1 MKKLIFCFFVTGIL
15 SGCADEGLQD
25 RAISFKQPH
34 YFPSI
39 TFPEGNEPTQLRFE
53 LGRKLFYEKQ
63 LSKNEDVSCASCHR
77 LPAAF
82 TDGRTVSS
90 FHENEFAR
98 NAPTLANLAWS
109 PYFMSEGGVPTLEL
123 QALGP
128 IHEKH
133 ELALSMEEV
142 IARLKNKSNY
152 SILSKSAYGRELDAF
167 TITRALACFER
178 ALISGDSKFDRYYFL
193 KSNDY
198 SDVEQKGMEL
208 FFSERTQC
216 SSCHALP
223 FFTDYEFYSL
233 GLEDADIGLE
243 RRTYSVADRGKFK
256 TPTLR
261 NIELTAPYMHNGSMS
276 SLEEV
281 VSFYNNGGGTRS
293 TKDSRVKPMNLSKEE
308 EAELVAFLKT
318 LTDWNF
324 VQHENFLS
332 ADED

>member
-223 FFTDYEFYSL
+223 FFTDYQFYSL

-243 RRTYSVADRGKFK
+243 RRTYSAADRGKFK

-324 VQHENFLS
+324 VQHEIFLS

>member
-15 SGCADEGLQD
+15 SGCADEGFQD
-25 RAISFKQPH
+25 RTISFKQPH
-34 YFPSI
+34 YFPNI

-77 LPAAF
+77 LPAVF

-98 NAPTLANLAWS
+98 NAPTLANLAWA

-324 VQHENFLS
+324 VQHEIFLS

>member
-1 MKKLIFCFFVTGIL
+1 MRKLIFILFALGIL
-15 SGCADEGLQD
+15 SGCSEEGLQD
-25 RAISFKQPH
+25 KSVSFKQPH
-34 YFPSI
+34 YFPKI
-39 TFPEGNEPTQLRFE
+39 NFPEGNEPTQLRFE
-53 LGRKLFYEKQ
+53 LGKKLFYEVK
-63 LSKNEDVSCASCHR
+63 LSKNEDQSCASCHR
-77 LPAAF
+77 LPSAF

-90 FHENEFAR
+90 FHENEFPR

-142 IARLKNKSNY
+142 VNRLKSKENY
-152 SILSKSAYGRELDAF
+152 AALSLAAYGRELDAF
-167 TITRALACFER
+167 VVTRALACFER
-178 ALISGDSKFDRYYFL
+178 ALISGDSKFDRHYFL

-198 SDVEQKGMEL
+198 TESEQKGMDL

-223 FFTDYEFYSL
+223 FFTDYQFYSL
-233 GLEDADIGLE
+233 GFEDADIGLE
-243 RRTYSVADRGKFK
+243 RKTYLAADRGKFK
-256 TPTLR
+256 TPSLR

-281 VSFYNNGGGTRS
+281 ISFYNSGGGTRG
-293 TKDSRVKPMNLSKEE
+293 TKDLRVKPLNLSKDE
-308 EAELVAFLKT
+308 EAQLVAFLKT

-324 VQHENFLS
+324 VQNEKFLS

>member
-1 MKKLIFCFFVTGIL
+1 MKKLIFCFFLVGIL
-15 SGCADEGLQD
+15 SGCAEPGLQD
-25 RAISFKQPH
+25 KPISFKQPH
-34 YFPSI
+34 YFPQLN
-39 TFPEGNEPTQLRFE
+39 FPEGNEPTLLRFE
-53 LGRKLFYEKQ
+53 LGKKLFYEVK
-63 LSKNEDVSCASCHR
+63 LSKNEDLSCASCHR

-133 ELALSMEEV
+133 ELSLSMEEV
-142 IARLKNKSNY
+142 TDRLKSSSNY
-152 SILSKSAYGRELDAF
+152 SALSKAAYGRELDAY

-178 ALISGDSKFDRYYFL
+178 SLISGDTKFDRYYFL

-198 SDVEQKGMEL
+198 SDLEKEGMAL

-233 GLEDADIGLE
+233 GMEDSDIGLE
-243 RRTYSVADRGKFK
+243 RRTYSELDRGKFK

-281 VSFYNNGGGTRS
+281 VSFYNSGGGARA
-293 TKDSRVKPMNLSKEE
+293 TKDSRIQKLNLRSEE
-308 EAELVAFLKT
+308 EQALVAFLKT

-324 VQHENFLS
+324 VQNEKFL
-332 ADED
+332 ATEQD

>member
-1 MKKLIFCFFVTGIL
+1 MRKLIFFLLTLGIF
-15 SGCADEGLQD
+15 SGCSEEGLQD
-25 RAISFKQPH
+25 KSISFNQPH
-34 YFPSI
+34 YFPNI
-39 TFPEGNEPTQLRFE
+39 NFPEGNEPTQLRFE
-53 LGRKLFYEKQ
+53 LGKKLFYEVK
-63 LSKNEDVSCASCHR
+63 LSKNEDQSCASCHR

-82 TDGRTVSS
+82 TDGRAVSS
-90 FHENEFAR
+90 FHENEFPR

-142 IARLKNKSNY
+142 INRLKSKENY
-152 SILSKSAYGRELDAF
+152 SDLAQAAYGRELDAF
-167 TITRALACFER
+167 VITRALACFER
-178 ALISGDSKFDRYYFL
+178 ALISGDSKFDRHYFL

-198 SDVEQKGMEL
+198 TEAEQKGMDL

-223 FFTDYEFYSL
+223 FFTDHQFYSL
-233 GLEDADIGLE
+233 GFEDADIGLE
-243 RRTYSVADRGKFK
+243 RRTYLDSDRGKFK
-256 TPTLR
+256 TPSLR
-261 NIELTAPYMHNGSMS
+261 NIELTAPYMHNGAMS

-281 VSFYNNGGGTRS
+281 VSFYNLGGGARS
-293 TKDSRVKPMNLSKEE
+293 TKDARVRPLNLSKEE
-308 EAELVAFLKT
+308 EAQMVAFLKT

-324 VQHENFLS
+324 VQNEKFLS
-332 ADED
+332 SDED

>member
-1 MKKLIFCFFVTGIL
+1 MRIFIFILLLAGIL
-15 SGCADEGLQD
+15 SGCAEQGLQD
-25 RAISFKQPH
+25 KPISFKQPH
-34 YFPSI
+34 YFPPI
-39 TFPEGNEPTQLRFE
+39 KFPEGNEPTQLRFE
-53 LGRKLFYEKQ
+53 LGKKLFYEEK
-63 LSKNEDVSCASCHR
+63 LSKNEDQSCASCHR
-77 LPAAF
+77 LPSAF

-133 ELALSMEEV
+133 ELASSMEEV
-142 IARLKNKSNY
+142 IDRLKSKENY
-152 SILSKSAYGRELDAF
+152 AEWSKAAYGRDLDAF
-167 TITRALACFER
+167 VISRALACFER
-178 ALISGDSKFDRYYFL
+178 ALISGDSKFDRNYFL
-193 KSNDY
+193 KSNDF
-198 SDVEQKGMEL
+198 SEAERKGMDL

-216 SSCHALP
+216 SSCHSLP
-223 FFTDYEFYSL
+223 FFTDYQFYSL
-233 GLEDADIGLE
+233 GFQDADIGLE
-243 RRTYSVADRGKFK
+243 RRTYASSDKGKFK
-256 TPTLR
+256 TPSLR

-281 VSFYNNGGGTRS
+281 VSFYNSGGGTRA
-293 TKDSRVKPMNLSKEE
+293 TKDSRIKPLNLSKEE
-308 EAELVAFLKT
+308 EAQLVSFLKT

-324 VQHENFLS
+324 VQNEKFLT

>member
-1 MKKLIFCFFVTGIL
+1 MRKVVFFFLLLGIL
-15 SGCADEGLQD
+15 SGCTEEGLQD
-25 RAISFKQPH
+25 RSISFKQPH

-39 TFPEGNEPTQLRFE
+39 NFPEGNEPTFLRFE
-53 LGRKLFYEKQ
+53 LGKKLFYEVK
-63 LSKNEDVSCASCHR
+63 LSKNEDQSCASCHR

-82 TDGRTVSS
+82 TDGRAVSS

-109 PYFMSEGGVPTLEL
+109 PYFMSEGGVPTLEM

-128 IHEKH
+128 IHERH
-133 ELALSMEEV
+133 ELAFNMEEV
-142 IARLKNKSNY
+142 IDRLKSNSNY
-152 SILSKSAYGRELDAF
+152 SELSKAAYGRELDAF
-167 TITRALACFER
+167 AITRALACFER
-178 ALISGDSKFDRYYFL
+178 ALVSGDSKFDRHYFL

-198 SDVEQKGMEL
+198 SEKERKGMEL

-223 FFTDYEFYSL
+223 FFTDYQFYSL
-233 GLEDADIGLE
+233 GLEDSDIGLE
-243 RRTYSVADRGKFK
+243 RKTYRASDRGKFK

-261 NIELTAPYMHNGSMS
+261 NVELTAPYMHNGSMS

-281 VSFYNNGGGTRS
+281 VSFYNDGGGGRS
-293 TKDSRVKPMNLSKEE
+293 TKDARLESMNLSKEE
-308 EAELVAFLKT
+308 EAELVAFLKS

-324 VQHENFLS
+324 VQNENFLL
-332 ADED
+332 AEED

>member
-1 MKKLIFCFFVTGIL
+1 
-15 SGCADEGLQD
+15 
-25 RAISFKQPH
+25 
-34 YFPSI
+34 
-39 TFPEGNEPTQLRFE
+39 
-53 LGRKLFYEKQ
+53 
-63 LSKNEDVSCASCHR
+63 
-77 LPAAF
+77 
-82 TDGRTVSS
+82 
-90 FHENEFAR
+90 
-98 NAPTLANLAWS
+98 
-109 PYFMSEGGVPTLEL
+109 
-123 QALGP
+123 
-128 IHEKH
+128 
-133 ELALSMEEV
+133 
-142 IARLKNKSNY
+142 
-152 SILSKSAYGRELDAF
+152 
-167 TITRALACFER
+167 
-178 ALISGDSKFDRYYFL
+178 
-193 KSNDY
+193 
-198 SDVEQKGMEL
+198 MEL

>member
-25 RAISFKQPH
+25 RTISFKQPH

-152 SILSKSAYGRELDAF
+152 SILSKSVYGRELDAF

-223 FFTDYEFYSL
+223 FFTDYQFYSL

-243 RRTYSVADRGKFK
+243 RRTYSAADRGKFK

>member
-1 MKKLIFCFFVTGIL
+1 MRIVVFFFLLTGIL
-15 SGCADEGLQD
+15 SGCAEEGLQD
-25 RAISFKQPH
+25 RVISFKQPH
-34 YFPSI
+34 YFPQI
-39 TFPEGNEPTQLRFE
+39 TFPEGNEPTRLRFE
-53 LGRKLFYEKQ
+53 LGKKLFYEVK
-63 LSKNEDVSCASCHR
+63 LSKNEDLSCASCHR

-82 TDGRTVSS
+82 TDGRAVSS

-133 ELALSMEEV
+133 ELSLSMEEL
-142 IARLKNKSNY
+142 IDRLKSNENY
-152 SILSKSAYGRELDAF
+152 SELSKAAYGRELDAF
-167 TITRALACFER
+167 TITRALACFQR

-193 KSNDY
+193 NSNDY
-198 SDVEQKGMEL
+198 SELEKQGMAL

-216 SSCHALP
+216 SSCHAGP
-223 FFTDYEFYSL
+223 FFTDYQFYSL
-233 GLEDADIGLE
+233 GFEDSDIGLE
-243 RRTYSVADRGKFK
+243 RRTYLASDRGKFK

-281 VSFYNNGGGTRS
+281 VSFYNEGGGQGATR
-293 TKDSRVKPMNLSKEE
+293 DSRIRKLNLSTEE
-308 EAELVAFLKT
+308 ERALVAFLKT

-324 VQHENFLS
+324 VQNEKFL
-332 ADED
+332 AAEQD

>member
-25 RAISFKQPH
+25 RTISFKQPH
-34 YFPSI
+34 YFPNI

-142 IARLKNKSNY
+142 IARLKDKSNY

>member
-1 MKKLIFCFFVTGIL
+1 MRKLVFFFLLAVIL
-15 SGCADEGLQD
+15 SGCAEEGLQD
-25 RAISFKQPH
+25 KPISFKQPH
-34 YFPSI
+34 YFPTI
-39 TFPEGNEPTQLRFE
+39 NFPEGNEPSLLRFE
-53 LGRKLFYEKQ
+53 LGKKLFYEVK
-63 LSKNEDVSCASCHR
+63 LSMNEDQSCASCHR
-77 LPAAF
+77 LPSAF

-98 NAPTLANLAWS
+98 NAPTLSNLAWS

-133 ELALSMEEV
+133 ELSLSMEEV
-142 IARLKNKSNY
+142 IARLKSSSNY
-152 SILSKSAYGRELDAF
+152 SALSKSAYGRELDAF
-167 TITRALACFER
+167 AITRALACFER

-198 SDVEQKGMEL
+198 SVLERQGMDL

-216 SSCHALP
+216 SSCHSLP
-223 FFTDYEFYSL
+223 FFTDYQFYSL

-243 RRTYSVADRGKFK
+243 RKTYSEADRGKFK

-261 NIELTAPYMHNGSMS
+261 NIELTAPYMHGGSMS

-281 VSFYNNGGGTRS
+281 VSFYNTGGGTRI
-293 TKDSRVKPMNLSKEE
+293 TKDSRVNAMNLSKEE
-308 EAELVAFLKT
+308 ETALVAFLKT

-324 VQHENFLS
+324 VQNEKFLS
-332 ADED
+332 AEQD

>member
-1 MKKLIFCFFVTGIL
+1 MRTFISFFFIVGIL
-15 SGCADEGLQD
+15 VGCAEEGLHD
-25 RAISFKQPH
+25 KAVSFKQPH
-34 YFPSI
+34 YFPPI
-39 TFPEGNEPTQLRFE
+39 NFPEGNEPTQLRFE
-53 LGRKLFYEKQ
+53 LGKKLFYEVK
-63 LSKNEDVSCASCHR
+63 LSKNEDQSCASCHR

-133 ELALSMEEV
+133 ELALSMEGV
-142 IARLKNKSNY
+142 IERLKGKSNY
-152 SILSKSAYGRELDAF
+152 AELSKAAYRRELDAF
-167 TITRALACFER
+167 VITRALACFER
-178 ALISGDSKFDRYYFL
+178 ALISGDSKFDRHYFL

-198 SDVEQKGMEL
+198 SVLEKQGMEL

-216 SSCHALP
+216 SSCHSGT
-223 FFTDYEFYSL
+223 FFTDYRFYSL

-243 RRTYSVADRGKFK
+243 RKTYSEADRGKFK

-281 VSFYNNGGGTRS
+281 VSFYNTGGGTRL
-293 TKDSRVKPMNLSKEE
+293 TKDSRVKTLNLSKEE
-308 EAELVAFLKT
+308 EAALVAFLKT

-324 VQHENFLS
+324 VQNEKFLS
-332 ADED
+332 AEQD

>member
-223 FFTDYEFYSL
+223 FFTDYQFYSL

-243 RRTYSVADRGKFK
+243 RRTYSAADRGKFK

-261 NIELTAPYMHNGSMS
+261 NIELTAPYMHSGSMS

>member
-25 RAISFKQPH
+25 RTISFKQPH
-34 YFPSI
+34 YFPNI

-98 NAPTLANLAWS
+98 NAPTLANLAWA

-223 FFTDYEFYSL
+223 FFTDYKFSSL
-233 GLEDADIGLE
+233 GLEDSDIGLE
-243 RRTYSVADRGKFK
+243 RKTFQTSDRGKFK

-261 NIELTAPYMHNGSMS
+261 NVELTSPYMHNGSMS

>member
-1 MKKLIFCFFVTGIL
+1 MKKLIFCFFLAGIL
-15 SGCADEGLQD
+15 SGCAEKGLHD
-25 RAISFKQPH
+25 KPISFKQPH
-34 YFPSI
+34 YFPQI
-39 TFPEGNEPTQLRFE
+39 TFPEGNEPTLLRFE
-53 LGRKLFYEKQ
+53 LGKKLFYEVK
-63 LSKNEDVSCASCHR
+63 LSKNEDLSCASCHR

-82 TDGRTVSS
+82 TDGRAVSS

-133 ELALSMEEV
+133 ELSLSMEE
-142 IARLKNKSNY
+142 IIDRLKSSENY
-152 SILSKSAYGRELDAF
+152 SELSKAAYGRELDAF
-167 TITRALACFER
+167 TITRALACFQR

-198 SDVEQKGMEL
+198 SELEKRGMEL

-216 SSCHALP
+216 SGCHAGS
-223 FFTDYEFYSL
+223 FFTDYQFYSL
-233 GLEDADIGLE
+233 GLEDSDIGLE
-243 RRTYSVADRGKFK
+243 RRTYSEADRGKFK

-281 VSFYNNGGGTRS
+281 VSFYNTGGGGRL

-308 EAELVAFLKT
+308 EADLVAFLKT

-324 VQHENFLS
+324 VQNEKFLS
-332 ADED
+332 AEED

>member
-25 RAISFKQPH
+25 RAISFKKPH
-34 YFPSI
+34 YFPPI
-39 TFPEGNEPTQLRFE
+39 NFPEGNEPTRLRFE
-53 LGRKLFYEKQ
+53 LGKKLFYEKQ

-216 SSCHALP
+216 RSCHALP
-223 FFTDYEFYSL
+223 FFTDYQFYSL

-243 RRTYSVADRGKFK
+243 RRTYSAADRGKFK

>member
-25 RAISFKQPH
+25 RTISFKQPH
-34 YFPSI
+34 YFPNI

-223 FFTDYEFYSL
+223 FFTDYQFYSL

-243 RRTYSVADRGKFK
+243 RRTYSAADRGKFK

-332 ADED
+332 AYED

>member
-39 TFPEGNEPTQLRFE
+39 TFPEGNEPTRLRFE

-243 RRTYSVADRGKFK
+243 RRTYSAADRGKFK

>member
-1 MKKLIFCFFVTGIL
+1 MRIVVLFVLLTGIL
-15 SGCADEGLQD
+15 SGCVEKGLQD
-25 RAISFKQPH
+25 RTISFKQPF
-34 YFPSI
+34 YFPPI
-39 TFPEGNEPTQLRFE
+39 HFPEGNEPTLLRFE
-53 LGRKLFYEKQ
+53 LGKKLFYEVK
-63 LSKNEDVSCASCHR
+63 LSKNEDQSCASCHR

-133 ELALSMEEV
+133 EFELNMQDVIDRLKSRENYSALSK
-142 IARLKNKSNY
+142 A
-152 SILSKSAYGRELDAF
+152 AYGRELDAF
-167 TITRALACFER
+167 VITRALACFQR
-178 ALISGDSKFDRYYFL
+178 ALISGDSKFDRHYFL

-198 SDVEQKGMEL
+198 SDEERKGMEL

-223 FFTDYEFYSL
+223 FFTDYQFYSL
-233 GLEDADIGLE
+233 GLEDSDIGLE
-243 RRTYSVADRGKFK
+243 RKTYLASDRGKFK
-256 TPTLR
+256 IPTLR
-261 NIELTAPYMHNGSMS
+261 NIELTSPYMHNGSMS

-281 VSFYNNGGGTRS
+281 VSFYNTGGGTRS
-293 TKDSRVKPMNLSKEE
+293 TKDERVKPINLSKEE
-308 EAELVAFLKT
+308 EAQLVAFLKT

-324 VQHENFLS
+324 VQNEKFLL
-332 ADED
+332 ADQD

>member
-1 MKKLIFCFFVTGIL
+1 
-15 SGCADEGLQD
+15 
-25 RAISFKQPH
+25 
-34 YFPSI
+34 
-39 TFPEGNEPTQLRFE
+39 
-53 LGRKLFYEKQ
+53 
-63 LSKNEDVSCASCHR
+63 
-77 LPAAF
+77 
-82 TDGRTVSS
+82 
-90 FHENEFAR
+90 
-98 NAPTLANLAWS
+98 
-109 PYFMSEGGVPTLEL
+109 MSEGGVPTLEL

-133 ELALSMEEV
+133 ELSLSMEEV
-142 IARLKNKSNY
+142 IDRLKSSSNY
-152 SILSKSAYGRELDAF
+152 SALSKAAYGRELDAF

-198 SDVEQKGMEL
+198 SDLEKEGMAL

-216 SSCHALP
+216 SSCHAGP
-223 FFTDYEFYSL
+223 FFTDYQFYIL

-243 RRTYSVADRGKFK
+243 RKTYLASDRGKFK

-281 VSFYNNGGGTRS
+281 VSFYNTGGGTRS
-293 TKDSRVKPMNLSKEE
+293 TKDARVKSLNLLKEE
-308 EAELVAFLKT
+308 EAALVAFLKT

-324 VQHENFLS
+324 VQNEKFLS
-332 ADED
+332 AEED

>member
-1 MKKLIFCFFVTGIL
+1 MRKLIFFLLTLGIFL
-15 SGCADEGLQD
+15 GCSEEGLQD
-25 RAISFKQPH
+25 KSISFKQPH

-39 TFPEGNEPTQLRFE
+39 NFPEGNEPTQLRFE
-53 LGRKLFYEKQ
+53 LGKKLFYEVK
-63 LSKNEDVSCASCHR
+63 LSKNEDQSCASCHR
-77 LPAAF
+77 LPSAF

-90 FHENEFAR
+90 FHENEFPR

-142 IARLKNKSNY
+142 IDRLKSKENY
-152 SILSKSAYGRELDAF
+152 TELAQAAYGRELDAF
-167 TITRALACFER
+167 VITRALACFER
-178 ALISGDSKFDRYYFL
+178 ALISGDSKFDRHYFL

-198 SDVEQKGMEL
+198 TEAEQKGMDL

-223 FFTDYEFYSL
+223 FFTDYQFYSL
-233 GLEDADIGLE
+233 GFEDADIGLE
-243 RRTYSVADRGKFK
+243 RRTYLATDRGKFK
-256 TPTLR
+256 TPSLR

-281 VSFYNNGGGTRS
+281 VSFYNSGGGNRA
-293 TKDSRVKPMNLSKEE
+293 TKDSRMKPLNLSKEE
-308 EAELVAFLKT
+308 EAHLVAFLKS

-324 VQHENFLS
+324 VQNEKFLS

>member
-1 MKKLIFCFFVTGIL
+1 MRKLVSFFFLIGIL
-15 SGCADEGLQD
+15 VGCANEGIQD
-25 RAISFKQPH
+25 RSISFKQPY
-34 YFPSI
+34 YFPAI
-39 TFPEGNEPTQLRFE
+39 IFPEGNVPTLLRFE
-53 LGRKLFYEKQ
+53 LGKKLFYEKQ
-63 LSKNEDVSCASCHR
+63 LSKNEDQSCASCHR

-133 ELALSMEEV
+133 ELALSIEEL
-142 IARLKNKSNY
+142 INRLKGESNY
-152 SILSKSAYGRELDAF
+152 AELSKAAYGRELDAF
-167 TITRALACFER
+167 VITRALACFER
-178 ALISGDSKFDRYYFL
+178 AMISGDSKFDRHYFL

-198 SDVEQKGMEL
+198 SAIEQQGMNL

-223 FFTDYEFYSL
+223 FFTNYGFASL
-233 GLEDADIGLE
+233 GMEDSDIGLE
-243 RRTYSVADRGKFK
+243 RKTYLEADRGKFK

-281 VSFYNNGGGTRS
+281 ISFYNNGGGHSATRDARIQ
-293 TKDSRVKPMNLSKEE
+293 KLNLSDEE
-308 EAELVAFLKT
+308 EQALVAFLKT

-324 VQHENFLS
+324 VQNEKFLGS
-332 ADED
+332 DED

>member
-1 MKKLIFCFFVTGIL
+1 MRKIVSFFFVVGIL
-15 SGCADEGLQD
+15 VGCANEGLQD
-25 RAISFKQPH
+25 RSTSFKQPH

-39 TFPEGNEPTQLRFE
+39 IFPEGNEPTLLRFE
-53 LGRKLFYEKQ
+53 LGKKLFYEKQ
-63 LSKNEDVSCASCHR
+63 LSKNEDQSCASCHR
-77 LPAAF
+77 LPSAF

-133 ELALSMEEV
+133 ELSLSMEDV
-142 IARLKNKSNY
+142 VGRLKSKSNY
-152 SILSKSAYGRELDAF
+152 AELSKAAYGRELDAF
-167 TITRALACFER
+167 VITRALACFQR
-178 ALISGDSKFDRYYFL
+178 ALISGDSKFDRHYFL

-198 SDVEQKGMEL
+198 SELEKQGMDL

-216 SSCHALP
+216 SSCHSLP
-223 FFTDYEFYSL
+223 FFTDYKFYSL
-233 GLEDADIGLE
+233 GFEDADIGLE
-243 RRTYSVADRGKFK
+243 RRTYSEADRGKFK

-261 NIELTAPYMHNGSMS
+261 NIELTAPYMHNGFMS

-281 VSFYNNGGGTRS
+281 VSFYNSGGGASVTR
-293 TKDSRVKPMNLSKEE
+293 DSRVKPLNLSKEE
-308 EAELVAFLKT
+308 EQALVAFLKT

-324 VQHENFLS
+324 VQNEKFLV
-332 ADED
+332 AYED

>member
-1 MKKLIFCFFVTGIL
+1 MRIIVFFFLLAGIF
-15 SGCADEGLQD
+15 SGCAEEGLQD
-25 RAISFKQPH
+25 ASISLKQPH
-34 YFPSI
+34 YFSPI
-39 TFPEGNEPTQLRFE
+39 HFPEGNEPTRLRFE
-53 LGRKLFYEKQ
+53 LGKKLFYEVK
-63 LSKNEDVSCASCHR
+63 LSKNEDQSCASCHR

-133 ELALSMEEV
+133 ELAVNMEEV
-142 IARLKNKSNY
+142 VDCLKSRENY
-152 SILSKSAYGRELDAF
+152 SALSTAAYGRELDAF
-167 TITRALACFER
+167 VITRALACFQR
-178 ALISGDSKFDRYYFL
+178 ALISGDSKFDRHYFL

-198 SDVEQKGMEL
+198 SDVERNGMEL

-223 FFTDYEFYSL
+223 FFTDYQFYSL
-233 GLEDADIGLE
+233 GLEDSDIGLE
-243 RRTYSVADRGKFK
+243 RKTYLASDRGKFK

-261 NIELTAPYMHNGSMS
+261 NIELTSPYMHNGTMS

-281 VSFYNNGGGTRS
+281 VSFYNSGGGTRS
-293 TKDSRVKPMNLSKEE
+293 TKDVRVKPLNLSKGEQ
-308 EAELVAFLKT
+308 AELVAFLKT

-324 VQHENFLS
+324 VQNEKFLVS
-332 ADED
+332 VQD

>member
-332 ADED
+332 AYED

>member
-1 MKKLIFCFFVTGIL
+1 MRIVVFFFLLAGIL
-15 SGCADEGLQD
+15 SGCAEEGLQD
-25 RAISFKQPH
+25 RTILFKQPH
-34 YFPSI
+34 YFPPI
-39 TFPEGNEPTQLRFE
+39 NFPEGNEPTHLRFE
-53 LGRKLFYEKQ
+53 LGKKLFYEVK
-63 LSKNEDVSCASCHR
+63 LSKNEDQSCASCHR

-133 ELALSMEEV
+133 EFGLSMEDV
-142 IARLKNKSNY
+142 VDRLKSRENY
-152 SILSKSAYGRELDAF
+152 SALSKAAYGRDLDAF
-167 TITRALACFER
+167 VITRALACYQR
-178 ALISGDSKFDRYYFL
+178 ALISGDSKFDRHYFL

-198 SDVEQKGMEL
+198 SDVELKGKEL
-208 FFSERTQC
+208 FFSERAQC

-223 FFTDYEFYSL
+223 FFTDYQFYSL
-233 GLEDADIGLE
+233 GLEDSDIGLE
-243 RRTYSVADRGKFK
+243 RKTYLASDLGKFK

-281 VSFYNNGGGTRS
+281 VSFYNTGGGTRL
-293 TKDSRVKPMNLSKEE
+293 TKDARVKPMNLSKEE

-324 VQHENFLS
+324 VQNENYLS
-332 ADED
+332 ADQD

>member
-1 MKKLIFCFFVTGIL
+1 MRIIVFFFLLVGIL
-15 SGCADEGLQD
+15 SGCAEEGLQD
-25 RAISFKQPH
+25 KSISFKQPH
-34 YFPSI
+34 YFPPVNY
-39 TFPEGNEPTQLRFE
+39 PEGNEPTFLRFE
-53 LGRKLFYEKQ
+53 LGKKLFYEVK
-63 LSKNEDVSCASCHR
+63 LSKNEDQSCASCHR

-82 TDGRTVSS
+82 TDGRAVSS
-90 FHENEFAR
+90 FHENEFPR
-98 NAPTLANLAWS
+98 NAPTLSNLAWS
-109 PYFMSEGGVPTLEL
+109 PHFMSEGGVPTLEM

-142 IARLKNKSNY
+142 IGRLKNKSNY
-152 SILSKSAYGRELDAF
+152 AELSKAAYGRELDAF
-167 TITRALACFER
+167 VITRALACFER
-178 ALISGDSKFDRYYFL
+178 ALVSGDSKFDRHYFL
-193 KSNDY
+193 KSNNY
-198 SDVEQKGMEL
+198 SDKERKGMEL

-223 FFTDYEFYSL
+223 FFTDYKFYSL
-233 GLEDADIGLE
+233 GFEDNDIGLE
-243 RRTYSVADRGKFK
+243 RSTYSEEDRGKFK

-281 VSFYNNGGGTRS
+281 ISFYNLGGGTRS
-293 TKDSRVKPMNLSKEE
+293 TKDERVKPMNLSKEE

-324 VQHENFLS
+324 VQNEKFLS
-332 ADED
+332 AEQD

>member
-25 RAISFKQPH
+25 RTISFKQPH
-34 YFPSI
+34 YFPNI

-77 LPAAF
+77 VPAAF

-98 NAPTLANLAWS
+98 NAPTLANLAWA

-208 FFSERTQC
+208 FFSERTPC

-243 RRTYSVADRGKFK
+243 RRTYSAADRGKFK

>member
-34 YFPSI
+34 YFPNI
-39 TFPEGNEPTQLRFE
+39 TFPEENEPTQLRFE

-223 FFTDYEFYSL
+223 FFTDYQFYSL

-243 RRTYSVADRGKFK
+243 RRTYSAADRGKFK

>member
-1 MKKLIFCFFVTGIL
+1 MRKLIFFLLTLGIFL
-15 SGCADEGLQD
+15 GCSEDGLQD
-25 RAISFKQPH
+25 KSISFKQPH
-34 YFPSI
+34 YFPGI
-39 TFPEGNEPTQLRFE
+39 NFPEGNEPTQLRFE
-53 LGRKLFYEKQ
+53 LGKKLFYEVK
-63 LSKNEDVSCASCHR
+63 LSKNEDQSCASCHR
-77 LPAAF
+77 LPSAF

-90 FHENEFAR
+90 FHENEFPR

-142 IARLKNKSNY
+142 INRLKSKENY
-152 SILSKSAYGRELDAF
+152 TELAQAAYGRALDAF
-167 TITRALACFER
+167 VITRALACFER
-178 ALISGDSKFDRYYFL
+178 ALISGDSKFDRHYFL

-198 SDVEQKGMEL
+198 TEAEQKGMDL

-223 FFTDYEFYSL
+223 FFTDYQFYSL
-233 GLEDADIGLE
+233 GFEDADIGLE
-243 RRTYSVADRGKFK
+243 RRTYLATDRGKFK
-256 TPTLR
+256 TPSLR

-281 VSFYNNGGGTRS
+281 VSFYNSGGGTHA
-293 TKDSRVKPMNLSKEE
+293 TKDSRMKPLNLSKEE
-308 EAELVAFLKT
+308 EAHLVAFLKS

-324 VQHENFLS
+324 VQNEKFLS

>member
-1 MKKLIFCFFVTGIL
+1 MRTFISFFFIVGIL
-15 SGCADEGLQD
+15 VGCTEEGLHD
-25 RAISFKQPH
+25 KSVSFKQPH
-34 YFPSI
+34 YFPPI
-39 TFPEGNEPTQLRFE
+39 NFPEGNEPTQLRFE
-53 LGRKLFYEKQ
+53 LGKKLFYEVK
-63 LSKNEDVSCASCHR
+63 LSKNEDQSCASCHR

-133 ELALSMEEV
+133 ELALSMEGV
-142 IARLKNKSNY
+142 IERLKDKSNY
-152 SILSKSAYGRELDAF
+152 AELSKAAYGRELDAF
-167 TITRALACFER
+167 VITRALACFER

-198 SDVEQKGMEL
+198 SVLEKQGMEL

-223 FFTDYEFYSL
+223 FFTDYQLYSL
-233 GLEDADIGLE
+233 GLEDGDIGLE
-243 RRTYSVADRGKFK
+243 RRTYLASDRGKFK
-256 TPTLR
+256 TPSIR

-281 VSFYNNGGGTRS
+281 VSFYNNGGGPRL
-293 TKDSRVKPMNLSKEE
+293 TKDSRVKPLNLSKEE
-308 EAELVAFLKT
+308 EAALVAFLKT

-324 VQHENFLS
+324 VQNEKFLS
-332 ADED
+332 AE

>member
-1 MKKLIFCFFVTGIL
+1 
-15 SGCADEGLQD
+15 
-25 RAISFKQPH
+25 
-34 YFPSI
+34 
-39 TFPEGNEPTQLRFE
+39 
-53 LGRKLFYEKQ
+53 
-63 LSKNEDVSCASCHR
+63 
-77 LPAAF
+77 
-82 TDGRTVSS
+82 
-90 FHENEFAR
+90 
-98 NAPTLANLAWS
+98 
-109 PYFMSEGGVPTLEL
+109 
-123 QALGP
+123 
-128 IHEKH
+128 
-133 ELALSMEEV
+133 
-142 IARLKNKSNY
+142 
-152 SILSKSAYGRELDAF
+152 
-167 TITRALACFER
+167 
-178 ALISGDSKFDRYYFL
+178 
-193 KSNDY
+193 
-198 SDVEQKGMEL
+198 MEL

-223 FFTDYEFYSL
+223 FFTDYQFYSL

-243 RRTYSVADRGKFK
+243 RRTYSAADRGKFK